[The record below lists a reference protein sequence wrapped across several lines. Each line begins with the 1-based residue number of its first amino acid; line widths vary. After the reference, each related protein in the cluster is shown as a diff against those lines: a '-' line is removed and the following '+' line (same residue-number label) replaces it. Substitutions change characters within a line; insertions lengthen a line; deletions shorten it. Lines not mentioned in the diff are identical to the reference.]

1 MQSCALLLQCE
12 LLQAPTFPVE
22 TFLHTSIIYKSS
34 KHMAM
39 MLRCLQSCQR
49 KGWKS
54 HHKAECKI
62 FAEENIE
69 DMFLC
74 AALRVLCMRKLG
86 TINDVQWHWV
96 NRMQSHIEDYC
107 HREPGF
113 EQTMSEAAA
122 KAIKWTGMGDSEENV
137 RELYCRV
144 SPIKAPRCF
153 C

>member
-1 MQSCALLLQCE
+1 
-12 LLQAPTFPVE
+12 
-22 TFLHTSIIYKSS
+22 
-34 KHMAM
+34 
-39 MLRCLQSCQR
+39 
-49 KGWKS
+49 
-54 HHKAECKI
+54 
-62 FAEENIE
+62 
-69 DMFLC
+69 MFLC

-113 EQTMSEAAA
+113 EQTMSEAAS
-122 KAIKWTGMGDSEENV
+122 KAIKLTGMGDSEENV

-153 C
+153 CCSNHDIRACRSS